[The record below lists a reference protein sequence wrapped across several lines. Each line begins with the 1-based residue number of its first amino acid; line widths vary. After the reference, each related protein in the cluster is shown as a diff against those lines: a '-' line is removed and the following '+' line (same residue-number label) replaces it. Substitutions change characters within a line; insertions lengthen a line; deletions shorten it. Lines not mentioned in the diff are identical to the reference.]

1 MKPMPI
7 ILSLM
12 LLLGSGAAAQAQ
24 SFGDSEVAPKKSS
37 GAEAFGLLLD
47 ENKSPKKPSA
57 ASESPNKLETT
68 EDVAK
73 ALQDEKE
80 KIRQE
85 REDIFMPGGGREK
98 LSAPTIDNSKRG
110 GVTVVEQNAEGK
122 TRSNSKIFLYMD
134 NFGIAEAI
142 GGMVTCDMR
151 FIMITNLDQKLTSF
165 DAKLVWPGITTVLSF
180 ANVLPNTP
188 TAYNYTLMGD
198 GCYTM
203 DKIPNIIVNRCR
215 IKGMSAAQCAD
226 KIVWLSNAK

>member
-1 MKPMPI
+1 
-7 ILSLM
+7 M
-12 LLLGSGAAAQAQ
+12 LLLSSGTAVLAQ
-24 SFGDSEVAPKKSS
+24 SFGDDEATPKRNT

-47 ENKSPKKPSA
+47 ENKSQAKQPA
-57 ASESPNKLETT
+57 ASEKTNELKTT

-85 REDIFMPGGGREK
+85 QEDIFMPGGGREK

-110 GVTVVEQNAEGK
+110 KVTVVEQNDKGE
-122 TRSNSKIFLYMD
+122 TRSNTKIFLYMD
-134 NFGIAEAI
+134 KFGIAESI
-142 GGMVTCDMR
+142 NGMVTCNMR
-151 FIMITNLDQKLTSF
+151 FVMITNLDQKLTSF
-165 DAKLVWPGITTVLSF
+165 DAKLVWPGITTVLSY

-203 DKIPNIIVNRCR
+203 DKMPNIIVNRCR
-215 IKGMSAAQCAD
+215 IKGMSSAQCAD
-226 KIVWLSNAK
+226 KIVWLSDIK

>member
-1 MKPMPI
+1 
-7 ILSLM
+7 M
-12 LLLGSGAAAQAQ
+12 LLLSSGTAVLAQ
-24 SFGDSEVAPKKSS
+24 SFGDDEATPKRNT

-47 ENKSPKKPSA
+47 ENKSQAKQPV
-57 ASESPNKLETT
+57 ASEKTNELKTT

-85 REDIFMPGGGREK
+85 QEDIFMPGGGREK

-110 GVTVVEQNAEGK
+110 KVTVVEQNDKGE
-122 TRSNSKIFLYMD
+122 TRSNTKIFLYMD
-134 NFGIAEAI
+134 KFGIAESI
-142 GGMVTCDMR
+142 NGMVTCNMR
-151 FIMITNLDQKLTSF
+151 FVMITNLDQKLTSF
-165 DAKLVWPGITTVLSF
+165 DAKLVWPGITTVLSY

-203 DKIPNIIVNRCR
+203 DKMPNIIVNRCR
-215 IKGMSAAQCAD
+215 IKGMSSAQCAD
-226 KIVWLSNAK
+226 KIVWLSDIK